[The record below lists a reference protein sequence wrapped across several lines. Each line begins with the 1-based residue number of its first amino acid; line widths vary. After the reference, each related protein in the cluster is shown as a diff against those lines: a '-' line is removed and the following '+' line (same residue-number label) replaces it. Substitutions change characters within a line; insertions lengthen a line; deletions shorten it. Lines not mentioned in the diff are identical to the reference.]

1 MLGAK
6 LGSAIG
12 AARQAGYHSSHGVG
26 ERTVAPHVRRAHWQ
40 RFWTGKRKGR
50 DDDRF
55 GDELIVK
62 WIPPIPINAGAGN
75 VTETI
80 HMTKQEDES

>member
-12 AARQAGYHSSHGVG
+12 AARRVGYPSSHGAG

-40 RFWTGKRKGR
+40 SFWTGKRKGR
-50 DDDRF
+50 DDGRF
-55 GDELIVK
+55 GDELVAK